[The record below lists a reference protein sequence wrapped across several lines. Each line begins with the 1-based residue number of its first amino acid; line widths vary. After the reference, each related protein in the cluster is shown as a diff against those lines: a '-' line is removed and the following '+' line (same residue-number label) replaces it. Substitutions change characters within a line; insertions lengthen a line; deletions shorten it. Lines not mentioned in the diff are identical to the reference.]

1 MMNNET
7 QGLGGI
13 GSLKSTADLS
23 GTLVDVTGGN
33 PTGTTYK
40 NGAGLFVIPGAD
52 GYFAVAGANA
62 LTLGVLNGT
71 PKAGQ
76 AAGIDTVRGVAVSVM
91 TGGAFA
97 IGDKLVTDGNGCAV
111 LAGSTAKLV
120 CAIALQASTA
130 TGQLV
135 KVMLV
140 DSYVA

>member
-1 MMNNET
+1 MMTNET

-23 GTLVDVTGGN
+23 GTLTDVTGGN

-40 NGAGLFVIPGAD
+40 NGAGLAVVAGAE

-62 LTLGVLNGT
+62 LVLGVLADT

-76 AAGIDTVRGVAVSVM
+76 PARIDSVDGLVVSVM
-91 TGGAFA
+91 SGGVFTV
-97 IGDKLVTDGNGCAV
+97 GDKLITDSNGASV

-120 CAIALQASTA
+120 YAIALQASTA
-130 TGQLV
+130 AGQIV
-135 KVMLV
+135 KAQLRN
-140 DSYVA
+140 SYVA